1 MKINEVITPPMPTGD
16 DARPVTGNEP
26 MGTQQQQQQK
36 TSTLNGFTIKA
47 IADYIVKGN
56 WAKAIALGALKAAP
70 QLKAYL
76 TADQWRVLNYAINTY
91 GAVSFWNGLSAFASK
106 VGVPTL
112 SLAGWSSKLNQGE
125 EEALEKIRAQQTG
138 P

>member
-1 MKINEVITPPMPTGD
+1 M
-16 DARPVTGNEP
+16 
-26 MGTQQQQQQK
+26 
-36 TSTLNGFTIKA
+36 TIK
-47 IADYIVKGN
+47 IMVDLIKSGN

-70 QLKAYL
+70 GLKSYL

-112 SLAGWSSKLNQGE
+112 SLAGWHGKLNTGE

-138 P
+138 RP